1 MPAVLRDGRWEGE
14 TLFRNFETGA
24 SIPVWQHIFVVRE
37 EGSGRPIVLATISRD
52 ITERK
57 RSEQALQAAQTQL
70 SHMSRV
76 TTMGELAASIA
87 HEVNQPLAAVVTN
100 GNACMRWLGAVEPNL
115 DEARAAITRI
125 IKEGRRAANVIG
137 RIRTLMK
144 KSEPQ
149 TDALDVNEVIKEV
162 LTLTGHEISRRGVTL
177 RTGLAAGLPP
187 ITGDP
192 VQLQQVLV
200 NLIMNAI
207 EATAARGEGPRELLV
222 TSEELVI
229 DTDRIVVGVRDSGV
243 GIDSENMDR
252 LFEPFFTTKATG
264 MGMGLSISRS
274 VIERHGG
281 RLWAAPNDGAGA
293 TFRFTLPVP
302 KAA

>member
-1 MPAVLRDGRWEGE
+1 
-14 TLFRNFETGA
+14 
-24 SIPVWQHIFVVRE
+24 
-37 EGSGRPIVLATISRD
+37 
-52 ITERK
+52 
-57 RSEQALQAAQTQL
+57 
-70 SHMSRV
+70 MSRV

-100 GNACMRWLGAVEPNL
+100 GNACMRWLGAAEPNL

-125 IKEGRRAANVIG
+125 IKEGRRAADVIG

-149 TDALDVNEVIKEV
+149 MDALDVNEVIKEV

-187 ITGDP
+187 IAGDP

-229 DTDRIVVGVRDSGV
+229 SEEDGSDRIVVGVRDSGV

-281 RLWAAPNDGAGA
+281 RLWAAPNEGAGA
-293 TFRFTLPVP
+293 TFRFSLPVL

>member
-1 MPAVLRDGRWEGE
+1 M
-14 TLFRNFETGA
+14 
-24 SIPVWQHIFVVRE
+24 
-37 EGSGRPIVLATISRD
+37 
-52 ITERK
+52 
-57 RSEQALQAAQTQL
+57 
-70 SHMSRV
+70 
-76 TTMGELAASIA
+76 MGELAASIA

-100 GNACMRWLGAVEPNL
+100 GNACMRWLGAAEPNL

-149 TDALDVNEVIKEV
+149 MDALDVNEVIKEV

-229 DTDRIVVGVRDSGV
+229 SKEDDTDRIVVGVRDSGV
-243 GIDSENMDR
+243 GIDSENMGR

-281 RLWAAPNDGAGA
+281 RLWAAPNEGEGA
-293 TFRFTLPVP
+293 TFRFSLPVP

>member
-1 MPAVLRDGRWEGE
+1 
-14 TLFRNFETGA
+14 
-24 SIPVWQHIFVVRE
+24 
-37 EGSGRPIVLATISRD
+37 
-52 ITERK
+52 
-57 RSEQALQAAQTQL
+57 
-70 SHMSRV
+70 
-76 TTMGELAASIA
+76 
-87 HEVNQPLAAVVTN
+87 
-100 GNACMRWLGAVEPNL
+100 
-115 DEARAAITRI
+115 
-125 IKEGRRAANVIG
+125 
-137 RIRTLMK
+137 
-144 KSEPQ
+144 
-149 TDALDVNEVIKEV
+149 VNEVIKEV

-177 RTGLAAGLPP
+177 RTELAAGLPP
-187 ITGDP
+187 VTGDP

-229 DTDRIVVGVRDSGV
+229 SKKEDDTDRIVVAVRDSGV

-281 RLWAAPNDGAGA
+281 RLWAVPNEGAGA
-293 TFRFTLPVP
+293 TFRFSLPVP